1 MHIFSIALVIT
12 LLAAS
17 SFTQAASQKEV
28 NIYSS
33 RKEPFIRPLLNAF
46 EKETGIKVNLVS
58 GEDDVLIERLKT
70 ESQNSPADILITA
83 DAGRLNRAM
92 KLNLLQPVQDKEL
105 EKQVPKVLR
114 DQNGHWFAMTQRARI
129 IAYAP
134 DRIDTKNL
142 SGYESL
148 AEPLFKGRLCARS
161 SSNVYNQSLTA
172 AMIAHLG
179 EIATENWLKGM
190 VDNFARPPQGGDR
203 DQVKD
208 IAAGKCDLALVNT
221 YYIATMMQSNDP
233 SEQKAAQ
240 AVKVFWP
247 NQNDRGAHMN
257 ISGAGVTRHAKHK
270 TEAIQLLQFLV
281 KDESQKWY
289 AETNHEYPIRANIA
303 RSALLAEWGNFKA
316 ETLPMSQLG
325 ELNQAAV
332 ILMDKVRWK

>member
-1 MHIFSIALVIT
+1 MRIFSIALLIT
-12 LLAAS
+12 LTAAS
-17 SFTQAASQKEV
+17 GFTQAARQKEV

-33 RKEPFIRPLLNAF
+33 RKEPLIRPLLDAF

-83 DAGRLNRAM
+83 DAGRLHRAM
-92 KLNLLQPVQDKEL
+92 KMNLLQPTSDKEL
-105 EKQVPKVLR
+105 EAQVPKTLR
-114 DQNGHWFAMTQRARI
+114 DPKGHWFAVTQRARI

-134 DRIDTKNL
+134 DRVDTKNL

-148 AEPLFKGRLCARS
+148 ADPQFKGRVCARS

-179 EIATENWLKGM
+179 ETATEKWLKDM

-221 YYIATMMQSNDP
+221 YYVATMMQSNDP

-257 ISGAGVTRHAKHK
+257 ISGAGVTRHAKNK
-270 TEAIQLLQFLV
+270 AEAIQLLQFLV
-281 KDESQKWY
+281 KNESQKWY
-289 AETNHEYPIRANIA
+289 AETNHEYPIRPNIA

-316 ETLPMSQLG
+316 ETLPISQLG

-332 ILMDKVRWK
+332 ILMDKARWK

>member
-1 MHIFSIALVIT
+1 MRIFSIALVTT
-12 LLAAS
+12 LLAGSGFAY
-17 SFTQAASQKEV
+17 AANQSEV

-33 RKEPFIRPLLNAF
+33 RKEPFIRPLLNTF

-70 ESQNSPADILITA
+70 ENQNSPADLLITA

-105 EKQVPKVLR
+105 ETQVPKALR
-114 DQNGHWFAMTQRARI
+114 DHNGFWFAMTQRARI

-134 DRIDTKNL
+134 DRVDTKNL

-148 AEPLFKGRLCARS
+148 SDPMFKGRLCARS

-179 EIATENWLKGM
+179 EGATENWLKGM
-190 VDNFARPPQGGDR
+190 VANFARAPQGGDR

-221 YYIATMMQSNDP
+221 YYVATMMQSNDP

-247 NQNDRGAHMN
+247 NQKDRGAHMN
-257 ISGAGVTRHAKHK
+257 ISGAGVTRHAKNK
-270 TEAIQLLQFLV
+270 TEAIQLLRFLV
-281 KDESQKWY
+281 KNESQKWY
-289 AETNHEYPIRANIA
+289 AETNHEYPIRADIPK
-303 RSALLAEWGNFKA
+303 SALLSQWGHFKA

-332 ILMDKVRWK
+332 ILMDKAHWK